1 MSKSLSW
8 RHQNVCD
15 LEERPTNVVVE
26 MLMQMKREQARW
38 CQCKLALFPT
48 TLKERQTKPTT
59 LYPLFVTQPWDD
71 VRVTKPWD
79 DMRPPSISSVR
90 RSVASL
96 WWYRPWNRHPSTTN
110 QVTSHQ
116 MGGKVYRR
124 INSWRIDSNM
134 DWVSTGPCR
143 TTYHFV
149 ICMREPVQ
157 KPSQPSPLGLSPL
170 LRVKACEDGCEVDE
184 PKLTSRR
191 GRAEE
196 DELYKPVVKT
206 TRTKL

>member
-1 MSKSLSW
+1 
-8 RHQNVCD
+8 
-15 LEERPTNVVVE
+15 
-26 MLMQMKREQARW
+26 MQMKREQARW

-143 TTYHFV
+143 TTYHLV
-149 ICMREPVQ
+149 ICIREPVQ
-157 KPSQPSPLGLSPL
+157 KPLWRCNNGYPERTNGSTWAKNVESPLKCHVEMNWEYDWYSQDMYVSMSNSNVG
-170 LRVKACEDGCEVDE
+170 RRRIDDG
-184 PKLTSRR
+184 KSSRS
-191 GRAEE
+191 GWA
-196 DELYKPVVKT
+196 KK
-206 TRTKL
+206 